1 MFNSIF
7 LVHPKAESVKS
18 VPLERMQVIRDL
30 PRVQTVKQV
39 KCTGAGF
46 LNSDFFVWKNHNRK
60 KGQRALKLL

>member
-18 VPLERMQVIRDL
+18 VPLERMRVIRDL

-46 LNSDFFVWKNHNRK
+46 LNGDFSCVEKSQSEK
-60 KGQRALKLL
+60 RAKKLL